1 MNEVVNINNITI
13 QDVYKEIMNLG
24 KDIRPMREEI
34 ADRFLSPEEEILLE
48 EALKEHKDGIT
59 ISLADFE
66 KESVL
71 LPADKKNKYDCRFVT
86 LERR

>member
-13 QDVYKEIMNLG
+13 QDVYNEIINLG
-24 KDIRPMREEI
+24 KDIRLMREEI

-59 ISLADFE
+59 VSLSDFE
-66 KESVL
+66 KELMVSAANV
-71 LPADKKNKYDCRFVT
+71 FH
-86 LERR
+86 